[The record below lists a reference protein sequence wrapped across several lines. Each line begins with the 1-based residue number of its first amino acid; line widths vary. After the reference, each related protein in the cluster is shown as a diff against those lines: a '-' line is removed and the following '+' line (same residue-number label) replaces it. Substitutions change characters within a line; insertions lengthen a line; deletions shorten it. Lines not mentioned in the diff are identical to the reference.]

1 MPFLKVKH
9 SHESVL
15 SLCKLT
21 WHFIYLT
28 LSASTVGFFFICRF
42 EVHYKCT
49 SARM

>member
-21 WHFIYLT
+21 WRFIYLT
-28 LSASTVGFFFICRF
+28 LSASTVFFLF
-42 EVHYKCT
+42 VDLKYTT
-49 SARM
+49 SAQVQE